1 MEGDIITMQELFT
14 FDHSPGLDE
23 NGRSLGQLKPRGLR
37 PQFLEKLHEN
47 GVPIDPRLFALERFV
62 R

>member
-1 MEGDIITMQELFT
+1 MDA
-14 FDHSPGLDE
+14 

-37 PQFLEKLHEN
+37 PKFLEKLHEN
-47 GVPIDPRLFALERFV
+47 GVLVDPRLFALERFV